1 MPVVFKLHISAC
13 ENRSFHQIKKEL
25 GMDSDIVPPAILQLL
40 GENFD
45 PAVGTEFDDEEKLP
59 SELEGISTRTP
70 ILGIRSL
77 YLIE

>member
-1 MPVVFKLHISAC
+1 
-13 ENRSFHQIKKEL
+13 
-25 GMDSDIVPPAILQLL
+25 MDSDIVPPAILQLL